1 MEVMGTVVKAPEA
14 KMVWLAQRALSVR
27 HRPGAL
33 GAEPAVMIHGLGGSS
48 LNWTELMAGLSDRLD
63 CSAVDLAG
71 FGESPP
77 PRDGDFSPL
86 GQARGVA
93 ELIQERHSE
102 PVHLFG
108 NSLGGAVALQLAA
121 RYPELIRSLTLISPA
136 LPRLLPTRETMHM
149 PIIALPGVGDR
160 LLKRYGRVDAEQRV
174 QSTFE
179 LTCEDSS
186 RVHPQRMVDALAE
199 VRARDSLSYVSDVY
213 RQSLRGLIATYLE
226 RGPERPWKLAES
238 ITVPTLLIY
247 GRVDRVVN
255 SVAAHRATRHFPN
268 AHVVTIPDS
277 GHVAQIEHPELVE
290 RSWRHFIS

>member
-1 MEVMGTVVKAPEA
+1 MGTVVNAPEPTL
-14 KMVWLAQRALSVR
+14 VWLSQRALSVR
-27 HRPGAL
+27 HRPGAP

-48 LNWTELMAGLSDRLD
+48 LNWTDLMAGLSDRLD
-63 CSAVDLAG
+63 SSAVDLAG

-77 PRDGDFSPL
+77 PRDGDFSPP

-93 ELIQERHSE
+93 ELIQEKHFG

-160 LLKRYGRVDAEQRV
+160 LLKRYGRVD
-174 QSTFE
+174 
-179 LTCEDSS
+179 
-186 RVHPQRMVDALAE
+186 
-199 VRARDSLSYVSDVY
+199 
-213 RQSLRGLIATYLE
+213 
-226 RGPERPWKLAES
+226 
-238 ITVPTLLIY
+238 
-247 GRVDRVVN
+247 RVVN

-290 RSWRHFIS
+290 RAWRHFIGR